1 MTQETIILQQEGS
14 ETIELFQARVNTLI
28 NSKIITPNTS
38 FIQSIGTNFGGVVI
52 CLSFIT
58 T

>member
-14 ETIELFQARVNTLI
+14 EELSTFQARVNDLI
-28 NSKIITPNTS
+28 NSKISTPNTT
-38 FIQSIGTNFGGVVI
+38 FTQSIGTNFGGVVI